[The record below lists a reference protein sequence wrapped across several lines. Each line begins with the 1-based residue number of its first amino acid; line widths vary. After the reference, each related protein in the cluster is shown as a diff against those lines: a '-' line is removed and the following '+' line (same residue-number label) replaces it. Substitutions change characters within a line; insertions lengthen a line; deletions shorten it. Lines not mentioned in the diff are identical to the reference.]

1 MLIVIVAFVAGLLI
15 GSFLNVVA
23 WRLPRGESLV
33 RPPSSCPACRA
44 PIKPYDNVPV
54 VSWLLLRGPC
64 PNGAEVI
71 SPRYPLVKL
80 ATGLLYALVVA
91 FGHEPVDIALGLL

>member
-44 PIKPYDNVPV
+44 PIKPYDVPV
-54 VSWLLLRGPC
+54 VSWLLLRGRRRHC
-64 PNGAEVI
+64 GEVI
-71 SPRYPLVKL
+71 SPRYPLVEL
-80 ATGLLYALVVA
+80 VTGLLYALVVA
-91 FGHEPVDIALGLL
+91 VGHEPVDIALGLL